1 MRLLTS
7 NTASQLHADTR
18 ESHARLCGSSFLPRR
33 VDFKCKTSLF
43 YDYFENDDVG
53 QRRPTL
59 GEYLF
64 ESARQQQRYFHSSR
78 VDVQEDERIGYLFW
92 EELTGGEGVFSVGL
106 IGGEQGSIHR
116 LHAGRAGEGPH
127 EPVIYTV
134 HVVDVHTRQEPD
146 GVAVYEV
153 QHADH
158 TLSDLL
164 L

>member
-1 MRLLTS
+1 MITS
-7 NTASQLHADTR
+7 
-18 ESHARLCGSSFLPRR
+18 
-33 VDFKCKTSLF
+33 
-43 YDYFENDDVG
+43 ENDDVG

-78 VDVQEDERIGYLFW
+78 VVVQEDERIGYLFW
-92 EELTGGEGVFSVGL
+92 EELTGGGVFSVGL

-127 EPVIYTV
+127 EPVVYTV

-158 TLSDLL
+158 ALSDLL